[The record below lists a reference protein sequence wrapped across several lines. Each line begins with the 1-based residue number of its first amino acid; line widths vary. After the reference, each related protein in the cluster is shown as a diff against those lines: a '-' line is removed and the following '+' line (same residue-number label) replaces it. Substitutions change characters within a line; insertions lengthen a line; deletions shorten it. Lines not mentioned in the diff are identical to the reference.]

1 MEKYALTLKP
11 VRVVDL
17 ANLSSTKEGD
27 TFLPLN
33 FFNNLMKKFF
43 ASMKFTSIGKS
54 GKYFNPK
61 SRKVLNNT
69 GIILFNGY
77 ETKFNITEN
86 GLYLQV

>member
-1 MEKYALTLKP
+1 
-11 VRVVDL
+11 
-17 ANLSSTKEGD
+17 
-27 TFLPLN
+27 
-33 FFNNLMKKFF
+33 MKKFF